1 MIEETMI
8 HPETGEILYRDVR
21 PIEYTYKG
29 ESIIVDQP
37 GWYPAVEGRDDDGIL
52 SQDDMSVSDDALR
65 ILKAR
70 HAEKLQENN
79 FELDNAAL
87 A

>member
-1 MIEETMI
+1 MI

-37 GWYPAVEGRDDDGIL
+37 GWYPKDGNDDDGIL
-52 SQDDMSVSDDALR
+52 SQEDMKVSDNALR
-65 ILKAR
+65 IMKAR
-70 HAEKLQENN
+70 HQQKLNSI
-79 FELDNAAL
+79 AG
-87 A
+87 

>member
-1 MIEETMI
+1 MEKTMI

-21 PIEYTYKG
+21 QIEYTYRN

-37 GWYPAVEGRDDDGIL
+37 GWYPKNGNTDDGIL
-52 SQDDMSVSDDALR
+52 LQEDMKIAGNTTRVM
-65 ILKAR
+65 KAR
-70 HAEKLQENN
+70 YQQKLQEKSFGVGN
-79 FELDNAAL
+79 LSL

>member
-1 MIEETMI
+1 MVEETII

-21 PIEYTYKG
+21 PIKYTYKD

-37 GWYPAVEGRDDDGIL
+37 GWYPKNGNDDDGIL
-52 SQDDMSVSDDALR
+52 SQEDMKIAGDAVR
-65 ILKAR
+65 IMKAR
-70 HAEKLQENN
+70 HQQKLQEKNL
-79 FELDNAAL
+79 ELGVAAS